1 MLSLLGVTV
10 YWRTLWHREQMLQQH
25 NQSPVEKELEDQR
38 LEEKSIHRKNI
49 TGKKGPALLTN
60 GTTTRRLKASSRNI
74 AREKRKLLAELAALE
89 EESDEDDDQDDSET
103 LNGVEESDDSAP
115 ISSVEGRRS
124 KSSTPVTRGM
134 VAAKKRSTRTSNMR

>member
-25 NQSPVEKELEDQR
+25 SQSTVGKEQETVG
-38 LEEKSIHRKNI
+38 EEGKPRHQKNLD
-49 TGKKGPALLTN
+49 GKKGPGLLTN

-74 AREKRKLLAELAALE
+74 AREKRKLLVELAALE
-89 EESDEDDDQDDSET
+89 DESDEDDDQDDSET
-103 LNGVEESDDSAP
+103 LNGAEESDDSAP